1 MEYRKCPR
9 CELNYIRDGEKLCGV
24 CKNAVLTSCEPD
36 EDDDLVVIC
45 SECGENRA
53 MNGSMLCANCMR
65 NLREPVLKGIDDTI
79 LFKDI
84 GIGEMEKLEIPVD
97 DSIPESEL
105 IEIDSEL
112 SSSEDEEL

>member
-1 MEYRKCPR
+1 MGYRKCPR

-45 SECGENRA
+45 SECGENSA

-65 NLREPVLKGIDDTI
+65 NLREAGFKGH
-79 LFKDI
+79 
-84 GIGEMEKLEIPVD
+84 
-97 DSIPESEL
+97 
-105 IEIDSEL
+105 
-112 SSSEDEEL
+112 

>member
-1 MEYRKCPR
+1 MFRVR
-9 CELNYIRDGEKLCGV
+9 GEQGHERIH
-24 CKNAVLTSCEPD
+24 A
-36 EDDDLVVIC
+36 
-45 SECGENRA
+45 
-53 MNGSMLCANCMR
+53 
-65 NLREPVLKGIDDTI
+65 LRQLHEKSSGAGFKGIDDTI

>member
-1 MEYRKCPR
+1 MGYRKCPR

-105 IEIDSEL
+105 IVRFDMEG
-112 SSSEDEEL
+112 

>member
-1 MEYRKCPR
+1 MGYRKCPR

-97 DSIPESEL
+97 DSIPESGL